1 MISVT
6 TQNLLHLLATYGYW
20 AVFVFIAIESM
31 GIPFPGETMLLVAAI
46 YAGTTHRLSI
56 LLVIVAAA
64 SGAILGDNLGFII
77 GRVGG
82 YRLLRRYGHYIR
94 LDERKLKLGQY
105 LFMKHGG
112 KVVFFGRFVAVL
124 RAWAAFLAGTNR
136 MRWPGFLL
144 FNALGGIVWATL
156 FGLGGYYLGDS
167 IHRLTGPVAIAC
179 TVLATLVIIA
189 FLIFVHRNE
198 QRLEA
203 EAERAL
209 PGPLDAYQ
217 PKASRARAPRQTVRL
232 SDSPQEESEPTRYA
246 ECTSQTTPGGSEER
260 TEPERENAH
269 GPEYVHKV

>member
-1 MISVT
+1 MIAVPLHDL
-6 TQNLLHLLATYGYW
+6 QHLLTTYGYW
-20 AVFVFIAIESM
+20 AVFVFIAIEST

-46 YAGTTHRLSI
+46 YAGTTHHLSI
-56 LLVIVAAA
+56 PLVIVTAAG
-64 SGAILGDNLGFII
+64 GAILGDNLGFLV
-77 GRVGG
+77 GREGG
-82 YRLLRRYGHYIR
+82 YRLLRRYGRYIR

-144 FNALGGIVWATL
+144 FNALGGIAWATL
-156 FGLGGYYLGDS
+156 FGLGGYFLGDT
-167 IHRLTGPVAIAC
+167 IHRLTGPVAI
-179 TVLATLVIIA
+179 TTIVLATLVIIA
-189 FLIFVHRNE
+189 FLVFVRRNE

-217 PKASRARAPRQTVRL
+217 LKARRGQALRQNVRL
-232 SDSPQEESEPTRYA
+232 TVSSQGETAPTHHVENKPQNTHE
-246 ECTSQTTPGGSEER
+246 GSKDR
-260 TEPERENAH
+260 VEPEKEKAH
-269 GPEYVHKV
+269 GPEPVHEA

>member
-1 MISVT
+1 MSAVPL
-6 TQNLLHLLATYGYW
+6 QDLHQLLSTYGYW
-20 AVFVFIAIESM
+20 AVFVFIAIEST

-46 YAGTTHRLSI
+46 YAGTTHHLSI
-56 LLVIVAAA
+56 FLVIVAAA
-64 SGAILGDNLGFII
+64 SGAILGDNLGFLL

-82 YRLLRRYGHYIR
+82 YRLLHRYGRYIR

-136 MRWPGFLL
+136 MPWPGFLL

-156 FGLGGYYLGDS
+156 FGLGGYYLGNS
-167 IHRLTGPVAIAC
+167 IHRLTGPVAIASI
-179 TVLATLVIIA
+179 VLATLVIITC
-189 FLIFVHRNE
+189 LIFVRRNE

-217 PKASRARAPRQTVRL
+217 PKTSREQAALQTVRL
-232 SDSPQEESEPTRYA
+232 SDSSQEETDPTRYTVL
-246 ECTSQTTPGGSEER
+246 TSQTTLG
-260 TEPERENAH
+260 
-269 GPEYVHKV
+269 GPEYAPKV

>member
-179 TVLATLVIIA
+179 TVLATLIIIA

-203 EAERAL
+203 EAERSL

-217 PKASRARAPRQTVRL
+217 PKASRAQAPRQTVRL
-232 SDSPQEESEPTRYA
+232 SDSPQEETDPTRYT
-246 ECTSQTTPGGSEER
+246 ECIPQTIPGGSKDR
-260 TEPERENAH
+260 TEPEKENVISYHQQAI
-269 GPEYVHKV
+269 

>member
-6 TQNLLHLLATYGYW
+6 THNLLHLLATYGYW

-46 YAGTTHRLSI
+46 FAGTTHRLSI

-136 MRWPGFLL
+136 MPWPGFLL
-144 FNALGGIVWATL
+144 FNTLGGIVWATL
-156 FGLGGYYLGDS
+156 FGLGGYYLGNS
-167 IHRLTGPVAIAC
+167 IHRLTGPVAIASI
-179 TVLATLVIIA
+179 VLATLVIIA
-189 FLIFVHRNE
+189 FLIYVRRNE

-217 PKASRARAPRQTVRL
+217 PKASRERAPRQTVRL
-232 SDSPQEESEPTRYA
+232 SDSPQEETEPTRYA
-246 ECTSQTTPGGSEER
+246 ECTPQTTPGRSEER
-260 TEPERENAH
+260 AELEKEKAH
-269 GPEYVHKV
+269 GPEFVHKV